1 MDTSVKMALLF
12 ATMETEIEIPFFSAL
27 ASTKIDHDKLDVSAR
42 QVLGTYEVPLN
53 VTNKQKCQMVLGGGA
68 LTSSS

>member
-1 MDTSVKMALLF
+1 MANLVF

-42 QVLGTYEVPLN
+42 QVLGTYEIPRV
-53 VTNKQKCQMVLGGGA
+53 VQVDKCQMVLNGGSLG
-68 LTSSS
+68 SS